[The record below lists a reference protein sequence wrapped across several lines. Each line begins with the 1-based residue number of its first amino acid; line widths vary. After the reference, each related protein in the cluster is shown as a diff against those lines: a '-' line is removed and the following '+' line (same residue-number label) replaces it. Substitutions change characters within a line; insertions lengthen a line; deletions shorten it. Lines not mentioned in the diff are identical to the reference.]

1 MPKHQEP
8 ETDNKRVGGDLAAA
22 FAEEE
27 RSEQLFR
34 RLPQDPEAR
43 DELVRLHY
51 PLAKYLGRR
60 FAGRGEPVE
69 DLIQVASLGL
79 IKAIDRFDSQRG
91 VKFTTYATAT
101 IVGELKRH
109 FRDKGWALSVPRR
122 LKEIGLE
129 VSNIVSTL
137 CQELGRSPTV
147 REIAQ
152 QTGLTEDEV
161 VEAMDAVHAY
171 STGSLDIPGDHEMT
185 EKLARLGSNDES
197 IEVLEAWASLAPAI
211 KTLPN
216 RERHILYLRF
226 FKGLTQMQIAEE
238 LGMSQMHVS
247 RLLSR
252 TLQVVR
258 DTANPDE

>member
-1 MPKHQEP
+1 MRKHQEP
-8 ETDNKRVGGDLAAA
+8 ETDDERVGGDLAAA
-22 FAEEE
+22 FTEEE

-34 RLPQDPEAR
+34 RLPQDPSAR

-51 PLAKYLGRR
+51 SLAKYLGRR

-79 IKAIDRFDSQRG
+79 IKAIDRFDTQRG
-91 VKFTTYATAT
+91 VKFMTYATAT
-101 IVGELKRH
+101 IIGELKRH
-109 FRDKGWALSVPRR
+109 FRDKVWALSVPRR
-122 LKEIGLE
+122 LKEIRLE
-129 VSNIVSTL
+129 VSQIVSTL
-137 CQELGRSPTV
+137 YQELGRSPTV

-152 QTGLTEDEV
+152 QTGFTEDEV
-161 VEAMDAVHAY
+161 VEAMDAAHAY
-171 STGSLDIPGDHEMT
+171 STGSLDIPGHNEMS

-252 TLQVVR
+252 TLQIVR
-258 DTANPDE
+258 DIANPDE